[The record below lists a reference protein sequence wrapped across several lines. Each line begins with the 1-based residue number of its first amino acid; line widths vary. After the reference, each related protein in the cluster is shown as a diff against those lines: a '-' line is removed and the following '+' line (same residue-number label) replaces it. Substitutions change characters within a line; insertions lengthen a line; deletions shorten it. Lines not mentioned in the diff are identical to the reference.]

1 VVKAS
6 IWFCVLLLGACSSA
20 PRVEGVPGA
29 VYAGTERVRGV
40 GDERQLRITLRA
52 DGAAAVQTT
61 FPQRTE
67 SYFAEGTWQEMKGSI
82 VLDFGGVAAERLV
95 FDRSGDLL
103 IPREWDRTVWGQGGP
118 GAVRRVR

>member
-1 VVKAS
+1 MARIV
-6 IWFCVLLLGACSSA
+6 FLLAALLAACSSA
-20 PRVEGVPGA
+20 PRVEGLPGT

-52 DGAAAVQTT
+52 DGGAAVQTT

-67 SYFAEGTWQEMKGSI
+67 SYFAEGTWKQLDGNV

-95 FDRSGDLL
+95 FRQSGELL
-103 IPREWDRTVWGQGGP
+103 IAKEWDPTVWGQGGP
-118 GAVRRVR
+118 GTLYRVR

>member
-1 VVKAS
+1 VCKAS
-6 IWFCVLLLGACSSA
+6 IWFFVLLLAACTSA
-20 PRVEGVPGA
+20 PRVEGLPGA

-67 SYFAEGTWQEMKGSI
+67 SYFAEGTWQQVDGDV
-82 VLDFGGVAAERLV
+82 VLDFAGVASERLV
-95 FDRSGDLL
+95 FSQSGDLL
-103 IPREWDRTVWGQGGP
+103 IARKWDSTVWGQGGP
-118 GAVRRVR
+118 GVVRRVR